1 MLGDM
6 QKSRKQQGKKI
17 TYRYR
22 MTALL
27 LAVMMLLL
35 SGCGRQKS
43 DVITI
48 TNVSYDPTREF
59 YEAYNKMFIQHYEA
73 ETGKK
78 VEVIQSHGGSGMQA
92 RSVVEGCNADVVTL
106 ALAHD
111 ISLIED
117 TGLINEGWVDQFPDE
132 SAPYTSTIVFLV
144 RKGNERNIK
153 DWDDLIQPGVEV
165 ITPDPKSSGGACWNF
180 LAALSYAREKDY
192 SEAEQKEFLKELYA
206 NVSVM
211 DSGARGSTTTFV
223 ENGKGDVLIAWENEA
238 IATMKSYG
246 GKYEIVN
253 PSVSILAQPSVAI
266 VDDNAKA
273 NGSEEVSKRYLD
285 FLYTKQAQRL
295 IGKSGYRPTDKEI
308 LQEFGNEFDL
318 SIKLWTIDDFGGWE
332 KAYQKYFDDD
342 AMFDEIYNY

>member
-1 MLGDM
+1 M
-6 QKSRKQQGKKI
+6 
-17 TYRYR
+17 
-22 MTALL
+22 
-27 LAVMMLLL
+27 
-35 SGCGRQKS
+35 
-43 DVITI
+43 
-48 TNVSYDPTREF
+48 
-59 YEAYNKMFIQHYEA
+59 
-73 ETGKK
+73 
-78 VEVIQSHGGSGMQA
+78 IQSHGGSGSQA

-106 ALAHD
+106 ALEHD
-111 ISLIED
+111 ISLIEK
-117 TGLINEGWVDQFPDE
+117 TGLVDAGWIKEFPKF
-132 SAPYTSTIVFLV
+132 SAPYTSTIVLLV
-144 RKGNERNIK
+144 RKGNPKQIH
-153 DWDDLIQPGVEV
+153 DWDDLTRKGVEV

-180 LAALSYAREKDY
+180 LAALGYAKTKWSDENK
-192 SEAEQKEFLKELYA
+192 QKEFMRQLYH

-211 DSGARGSTTTFV
+211 DSGARGATTTFV

-332 KAYQKYFDDD
+332 KAYQKCFDDD

>member
-1 MLGDM
+1 M
-6 QKSRKQQGKKI
+6 KIRQQRTIEKNICKKMI
-17 TYRYR
+17 
-22 MTALL
+22 
-27 LAVMMLLL
+27 LL
-35 SGCGRQKS
+35 SFCMILMVSMAGCGNKRKENL
-43 DVITI
+43 TI

-59 YEAYNKMFIQHYEA
+59 YEKYNKDFIKYYKDKY
-73 ETGKK
+73 GKK
-78 VEVIQSHGGSGMQA
+78 VEVIQSHGGSGSQA
-92 RSVVEGCNADVVTL
+92 RSVVEGSNGDVVTL
-106 ALAHD
+106 ALEHD
-111 ISLIED
+111 ISLIEQ
-117 TGLINEGWVDQFPDE
+117 TGLINKGWQKRFSND

-144 RKGNERNIK
+144 RKGNKKSIK
-153 DWDDLIQPGVEV
+153 DWKDLIKKGVEV

-180 LAALSYAREKDY
+180 LAALGYAKTKWSDENK
-192 SEAEQKEFLKELYA
+192 QKEFMRQLYH

-211 DSGARGSTTTFV
+211 DSGARGATTTFV

-332 KAYQKYFDDD
+332 KAYQKCFDDD